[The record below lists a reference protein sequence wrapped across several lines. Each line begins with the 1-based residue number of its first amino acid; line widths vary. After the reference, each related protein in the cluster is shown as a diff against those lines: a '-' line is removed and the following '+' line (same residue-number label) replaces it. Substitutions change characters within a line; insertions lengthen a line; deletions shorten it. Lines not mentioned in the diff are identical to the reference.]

1 MEFSSSAAVP
11 SNGCNKELAH
21 HILYLYNGD
30 IKVKY
35 FHYVPIKKYYY
46 EFPAW
51 ILARLHEI
59 QYESKYNKTN
69 STNLEVT

>member
-35 FHYVPIKKYYY
+35 FFNIKYYY
-46 EFPAW
+46 EFPA
-51 ILARLHEI
+51 
-59 QYESKYNKTN
+59 
-69 STNLEVT
+69 